1 MAVLGL
7 SLDPSPRRRD
17 LERRCGRLHR
27 ATVHAL
33 FSVAKMFSF
42 INCPSAPKKAAP
54 RGGLFR
60 RGRAINE
67 REHLGNREQSVYSG
81 PMQSSAPALQVSP
94 ARGRIEG

>member
-54 RGGLFR
+54 RGGLANWAALRAWRLASEDHAASGSRPR
-60 RGRAINE
+60 RGAAAASGVI
-67 REHLGNREQSVYSG
+67 LGGEA
-81 PMQSSAPALQVSP
+81 PSS
-94 ARGRIEG
+94 